1 MNESFAP
8 ASKKGGRSRGSII
21 QRDRNGRFANSPRMG
36 ATYYWIRSVKP
47 HDDGLIPTGKNEHFE
62 NAFPK
67 CVAKREISVRIG
79 GKPIFY

>member
-1 MNESFAP
+1 MADLQTHREWVRLN
-8 ASKKGGRSRGSII
+8 
-21 QRDRNGRFANSPRMG
+21 
-36 ATYYWIRSVKP
+36 YWIRSVKP

>member
-1 MNESFAP
+1 
-8 ASKKGGRSRGSII
+8 
-21 QRDRNGRFANSPRMG
+21 MG